1 MAGDVDELTQERYG
15 PVLPVWELV
24 AKPRPRPQRR
34 YPVPKWRLREI
45 ENDRLIEAIRR
56 YSP

>member
-1 MAGDVDELTQERYG
+1 MDELTRERYG

-24 AKPRPRPQRR
+24 AKPRPKQKR

-45 ENDRLIEAIRR
+45 ENEKLIEAIRR